1 MHHHLAATPDTVLWG
16 HIDPAAAPVLRIDSG
31 DSVTIQTLSG
41 GARNLP
47 APGSGCH
54 ALPAHRQVIARCRP
68 HLGPHILTGPIFV
81 RDAAPGDRLLVEI
94 EEITL
99 AQDFGWNAIEPGF
112 GILPDVAEDYQSLTI
127 PLDRARRQARL
138 PWGPVVDLAPF
149 FGILAVAPG
158 AAGGCVGSVAPGPF
172 GGNMDNRYC
181 RAGARIALPVFC
193 EGALFLAGDGHA
205 LQGDGEIC
213 DTALETALDGRLRF
227 CVEKGTAPEAPEI
240 LCDNRIITMDFDEDL
255 NTAATTAARR
265 MVDWLARNTALSVR
279 DAYRHCSLLA
289 DLRVT
294 QMVNRRKGAH
304 CVLDLGTLPAG
315 A

>member
-1 MHHHLAATPDTVLWG
+1 MHHHLAATPETVLWG
-16 HIDPAAAPVLRIDSG
+16 HIDPAAAPVLHIASG
-31 DSVTIQTLSG
+31 DSVTIETLSG
-41 GARNLP
+41 GPRNLP
-47 APGSGCH
+47 APETGCH
-54 ALPAHRQVIARCRP
+54 ALAAHRDVIARCRP
-68 HLGPHILTGPIFV
+68 HLGPHMLTGPIFI

-94 EEITL
+94 ETIEL
-99 AQDFGWNAIEPGF
+99 AQDFGWNAIEPGA
-112 GILPDVAEDYQSLTI
+112 GILPDLADEYESLTV
-127 PLDRARRQARL
+127 PLDRSRRQARL
-138 PWGPVVDLAPF
+138 
-149 FGILAVAPG
+149 
-158 AAGGCVGSVAPGPF
+158 PF

-213 DTALETALDGRLRF
+213 DTALETALNGRLRF
-227 CVEKGTAPEAPEI
+227 HLEKGTAPEAPEI

-255 NTAATTAARR
+255 DKAATTAARR
-265 MVDWLARNTALSVR
+265 MVHWLTRNTPLSAGE
-279 DAYRHCSLLA
+279 AYRHCSLLA

-304 CVLDLGTLPAG
+304 CVLDLGSLSPA

>member
-1 MHHHLAATPDTVLWG
+1 MHHHLAATPETVLWG
-16 HIDPAAAPVLRIDSG
+16 HIDPAAAPVLHIASG
-31 DSVTIQTLSG
+31 DSVTIETLSG
-41 GARNLP
+41 GPRNLP
-47 APGSGCH
+47 APETGCH
-54 ALPAHRQVIARCRP
+54 ALAAHRDVIARCRP
-68 HLGPHILTGPIFV
+68 HLGPHMLTGPIFI

-94 EEITL
+94 ETIEL
-99 AQDFGWNAIEPGF
+99 AQDFGWNAIEPGA
-112 GILPDVAEDYQSLTI
+112 GILPDLADEYESLTV
-127 PLDRARRQARL
+127 PLDRSRRQARL

-149 FGILAVAPG
+149 FGILAVAPD
-158 AAGGCVGSVAPGPF
+158 ASGGCVTSVVPGPF

-213 DTALETALDGRLRF
+213 DTALETALNGRLRF
-227 CVEKGTAPEAPEI
+227 HLEKGTAPEAPEI

-255 NTAATTAARR
+255 DKAATTAARR
-265 MVDWLARNTALSVR
+265 MVHWLTRNTPLSAGE
-279 DAYRHCSLLA
+279 AYRHCSLLA

-304 CVLDLGTLPAG
+304 CVMDLGSLSPA